1 MEFPQKRGARE
12 IPCAPLFDG
21 KVGKSSGERT
31 EHRTDRRQH
40 KVKGEGCAMNS
51 RVAELRCKEIINTRD
66 GSRYGYLGDVEL
78 DLESGKVLALIVPGR
93 RRLFGL
99 LGREDDVLVPWCHI
113 VQLGEDL
120 ILVQQSPAAP
130 VQEKP
135 PQP

>member
-1 MEFPQKRGARE
+1 MVPERFSLLCRKE
-12 IPCAPLFDG
+12 VIDISDG
-21 KVGKSSGERT
+21 
-31 EHRTDRRQH
+31 RRLGF
-40 KVKGEGCAMNS
+40 V
-51 RVAELRCKEIINTRD
+51 RDAELDRQGRIV
-66 GSRYGYLGDVEL
+66 S
-78 DLESGKVLALIVPGR
+78 LIVPGR